1 MGHLETSV
9 ILLTAIGLSMDAFAV
24 AMASSISLGRVT
36 PRQLFRFS
44 FHFGLFQAFMPV
56 LGWSVGRVIPPVFAA
71 WDHWVAFALLSAV
84 GLKAIHES
92 LKSNAPENGDDKEF
106 DPTRGLKL
114 VALSVATSLDAFAV
128 GLGFA
133 MLGVEI
139 FQPCLI
145 IGLVTAKL
153 TLIGML
159 LGSRIGARMGQKM
172 EIAGGLILIAVGLKI
187 IADHLIV

>member
-1 MGHLETSV
+1 MDQLGISV
-9 ILLTAIGLSMDAFAV
+9 ILLTAIGLAMDAFAV

-44 FHFGLFQAFMPV
+44 FHFGLFQAFMPI
-56 LGWSVGRVIPPVFAA
+56 LGWSLGRVIPPVFAA
-71 WDHWVAFALLSAV
+71 WDHWVAFALLSVV

-92 LKSNAPENGDDKEF
+92 LKPGDPDGDEVQGF

-159 LGSRIGARMGQKM
+159 LGSRIGARLGQKM

-187 IADHLIV
+187 IVEHLIA